1 MLQEIN
7 NFYIFLDSSLP
18 PMILVLLFFFFVFVA
33 SLVVYV
39 IIKRWLIALIHKLLK
54 HTDQTWDDAII
65 ETGLLK
71 SFAKL
76 APPLVLFYSIS
87 YAPYLSDD
95 TGQLI
100 GNIFLSIF
108 VIYLGLAI
116 SNFLNTFHI
125 AYNQYPI
132 AKDRPIKSFIQIIK
146 IVLFLIVVIILIS
159 LIINKSP
166 VLLLSGLGAL
176 TAVILLIFRDTLLS
190 LVASIQ
196 ITSLGLVKVGDW
208 IEMPSCNAD
217 GDVIDVQL
225 HTVKVQNW
233 DKTISTIPTH
243 KLISDSFKNWRGM
256 SDSGTRRIKR
266 SILIDLNSIKFLEH
280 QELEKYRTFALL
292 TEYINSKEK
301 ELKAFNEKI
310 GSTSNVNLR
319 RLTNIGTFRAYVFN
333 YLKNHDDI
341 SQDSTLL
348 VRQLKPEGKGLPIEI
363 YVFTS
368 TTNWT
373 EYENIQSDIFDHLLA
388 TARYFDLRL
397 FQEPTGKDFQK
408 LQSN

>member
-1 MLQEIN
+1 
-7 NFYIFLDSSLP
+7 LDRN
-18 PMILVLLFFFFVFVA
+18 A
-33 SLVVYV
+33 
-39 IIKRWLIALIHKLLK
+39 
-54 HTDQTWDDAII
+54 
-65 ETGLLK
+65 
-71 SFAKL
+71 
-76 APPLVLFYSIS
+76 
-87 YAPYLSDD
+87 
-95 TGQLI
+95 
-100 GNIFLSIF
+100 
-108 VIYLGLAI
+108 
-116 SNFLNTFHI
+116 
-125 AYNQYPI
+125 
-132 AKDRPIKSFIQIIK
+132 
-146 IVLFLIVVIILIS
+146 
-159 LIINKSP
+159 
-166 VLLLSGLGAL
+166 
-176 TAVILLIFRDTLLS
+176 
-190 LVASIQ
+190 
-196 ITSLGLVKVGDW
+196 
-208 IEMPSCNAD
+208 SCNAD

-266 SILIDLNSIKFLEH
+266 SILIDLNSIKFLEN

-310 GSTSNVNLR
+310 GSTSNVNLK

-333 YLKNHDDI
+333 YLKNHNDI